1 MIPHSYAMDAQSKS
15 ADLTSAIVASST
27 PEQVATASTSVDSFL
42 HKHSP
47 DQSRWFFSDKV
58 SDTEVSDKVS
68 DTEVSDKFSGLTF

>member
-1 MIPHSYAMDAQSKS
+1 MITHSYATDAQPKS
-15 ADLTSAIVASST
+15 TDLASAIVAAST
-27 PEQVATASTSVDSFL
+27 PEQIATVSTSVDSFL

-68 DTEVSDKFSGLTF
+68 GLTF